1 MGEAQVFWKCLHFRK
16 RGPLVSVIRAGKSVL
31 LHSIGKGTLSDLQ
44 ACYFLDNTQH
54 LPSPSNM
61 ETFGCGTMVLNGA
74 EQAKSQV
81 TTCSDFSSLQVTT
94 KSLHPQFPFSRYS
107 DAHDRNF
114 EPNYKILSSTSIHF
128 SKMHFSLTSWSF
140 RLYSQQTWFPGH
152 YKVTTCSDF
161 VVSL

>member
-1 MGEAQVFWKCLHFRK
+1 M
-16 RGPLVSVIRAGKSVL
+16 GPLVPGIRAGRSVL
-31 LHSIGKGTLSDLQ
+31 LHSIGKGTLSDLH

-94 KSLHPQFPFSRYS
+94 KSLHPQFPFSRYN
-107 DAHDRNF
+107 DGHDHNF
-114 EPNYKILSSTSIHF
+114 EPNYKILSITNIHF
-128 SKMHFSLTSWSF
+128 SNMHFKPTSRSF
-140 RLYSQQTWFPGH
+140 RLYTHQT
-152 YKVTTCSDF
+152 
-161 VVSL
+161 